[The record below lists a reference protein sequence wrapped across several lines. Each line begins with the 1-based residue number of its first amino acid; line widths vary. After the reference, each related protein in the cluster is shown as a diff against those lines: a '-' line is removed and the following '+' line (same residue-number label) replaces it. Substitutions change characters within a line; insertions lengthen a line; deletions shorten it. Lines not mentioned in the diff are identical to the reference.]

1 MSVEYI
7 TKRKDP
13 NTGQQR
19 WARVVR
25 RVDGSQSVH
34 WLDAQQAR
42 QQKNSLRK
50 ENIDRARRR
59 GFEQVPHTNYTQEE
73 LSKLDHEELMSIS
86 ALFGNKNRLSND
98 ELVKYVLE
106 NQTKPDNIITSN
118 GTSVG
123 FNNSKPLPPPHTNLH
138 IFNEWKDSHLQDSDS
153 LYLEGLHINKIDKV
167 DKNNDMVAIE
177 ANLGG
182 KKKLTLVHQEP
193 QNLL

>member
-34 WLDAQQAR
+34 WLDARQAR

-50 ENIDRARRR
+50 ENIERARRR

-98 ELVKYVLE
+98 ELIKYVLE

-118 GTSVG
+118 GTSLS
-123 FNNSKPLPPPHTNLH
+123 FHNSEPLPPPHTNLN
-138 IFNEWKDSHLQDSDS
+138 IFNQWPDSHLQDSDM

-167 DKNNDMVAIE
+167 DKTDTMVAVE
-177 ANLGG
+177 ASLGG
-182 KKKLTLVHQEP
+182 KKKLTLIQDEP
-193 QNLL
+193 TDL